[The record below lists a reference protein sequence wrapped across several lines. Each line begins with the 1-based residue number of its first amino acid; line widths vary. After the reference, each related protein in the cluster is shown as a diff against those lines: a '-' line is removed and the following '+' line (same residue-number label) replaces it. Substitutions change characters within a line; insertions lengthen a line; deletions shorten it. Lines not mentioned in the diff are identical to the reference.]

1 MSDELLTKYVEEK
14 LSGFGASKWDDE
26 GWDFWAWES
35 QVKEEVGGLGTVTT
49 VEQFGGEGQG
59 DRAWIVLKVEFE
71 NGTIRYYKKDGYHAS
86 HDGTYYDGYFSEV
99 TPQEKVVT
107 VYE

>member
-1 MSDELLTKYVEEK
+1 MSDNLLALIEQK
-14 LSGFGASKWDDE
+14 LESYNSYWGD
-26 GWDFWAWES
+26 GWDFWAWENKS
-35 QVKEEVGGLGTVTT
+35 TEIEGLGKVTT

-59 DRAWIVLKVEFE
+59 DRAWVVVRVDFP
-71 NGTIRYYKKDGYHAS
+71 NGTSRYFKKDGYHAS